1 MNVSTINSFSNLEH
15 HSICNMSVTTE
26 KRLKDRSDSKCEISG
41 VNENLV
47 AYLIE
52 PKTEDLPE
60 NSILITKTLKNQ
72 IENPKTTNAN
82 DWRGLSDSMWNENL
96 PVQIVSWR
104 MHARLKNND
113 MLEMMYLDQDALE
126 WAKATGEADE
136 DEEKIIHKDSNGNV
150 LLDGDSVV
158 LIKDLDVKGATFT
171 AKRGAAVHNIKLV
184 WDDANLIE
192 GRVESQSIFILTQYV
207 KKTK

>member
-1 MNVSTINSFSNLEH
+1 M
-15 HSICNMSVTTE
+15 SIVTE
-26 KRLKDRSDSKCEISG
+26 KRLKDRSGSVCEISG
-41 VNENLV
+41 SDENLV
-47 AYLIE
+47 VYIVE
-52 PKTEDLPE
+52 PKTEAIPE
-60 NSILITKTLKNQ
+60 NCILITKSLRDQ
-72 IENPKTTNAN
+72 IENKELMNAN

-113 MLEMMYLDQDALE
+113 MLEMMYLDEDALE
-126 WAKATGEADE
+126 WAKATGEDE
-136 DEEKIIHKDSNGNV
+136 DEEGKIVHKDSNGAI
-150 LLDGDSVV
+150 LKDGDSVV

-171 AKRGAAVHNIKLV
+171 AKRGAAVHNIKVV

-192 GRVESQSIFILTQYV
+192 GRVENQHIFILTQYV

>member
-1 MNVSTINSFSNLEH
+1 M
-15 HSICNMSVTTE
+15 SIVTE
-26 KRLKDRSDSKCEISG
+26 KRLKDRSGSVCEISG
-41 VNENLV
+41 SDENLV
-47 AYLIE
+47 VYVVE
-52 PKTEDLPE
+52 PKTEAIPE
-60 NSILITKTLKNQ
+60 NCILITKELRDQ
-72 IENPKTTNAN
+72 IENKDLMNAN

-113 MLEMMYLDQDALE
+113 MLEMMYLDEDAFE
-126 WAKATGEADE
+126 WAKATGEDE
-136 DEEKIIHKDSNGNV
+136 DEEGKIIHKDSNGNI

-171 AKRGAAVHNIKLV
+171 AKRGAAVHNIKVV
-184 WDDANLIE
+184 WDDVNLIE
-192 GRVESQSIFILTQYV
+192 GRVENQHIYILTQYV

>member
-1 MNVSTINSFSNLEH
+1 M
-15 HSICNMSVTTE
+15 SIVTE
-26 KRLKDRSDSKCEISG
+26 KRLKDRSGSKCEISG
-41 VNENLV
+41 SDENLV
-47 AYLIE
+47 VYLVE
-52 PKTEDLPE
+52 PKTEATPE
-60 NSILITKTLKNQ
+60 NCILITKNLKDQ
-72 IENPKTTNAN
+72 IDNSETTNPN

-113 MLEMMYLDQDALE
+113 MLEMMYLDEDALE
-126 WAKATGEADE
+126 WAKATGEADD
-136 DEEKIIHKDSNGNV
+136 DEGKIIHKDSNGNI
-150 LLDGDSVV
+150 LKDGDSVV

-192 GRVESQSIFILTQYV
+192 GRVENQSIFILTQYV

>member
-1 MNVSTINSFSNLEH
+1 M
-15 HSICNMSVTTE
+15 SIVTE
-26 KRLKDRSDSKCEISG
+26 KRLKDRSGSVCEISG
-41 VNENLV
+41 SDENLMV
-47 AYLIE
+47 YIVE
-52 PKTEDLPE
+52 PKTEAIPE
-60 NSILITKTLKNQ
+60 NCILITKSLKDQ
-72 IENPKTTNAN
+72 IENKDLMNAN

-113 MLEMMYLDQDALE
+113 MLEMMYLDEDALE
-126 WAKATGEADE
+126 WAKATGEDE
-136 DEEKIIHKDSNGNV
+136 DEEGKIIHKDSNGNI

-184 WDDANLIE
+184 WDNANQIE
-192 GRVESQSIFILTQYV
+192 GRVENQHIVILTQYV